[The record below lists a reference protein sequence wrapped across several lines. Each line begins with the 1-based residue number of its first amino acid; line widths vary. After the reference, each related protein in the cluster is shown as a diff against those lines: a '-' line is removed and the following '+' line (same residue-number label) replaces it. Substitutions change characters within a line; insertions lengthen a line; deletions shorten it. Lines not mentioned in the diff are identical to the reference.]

1 MESFNNVKHW
11 LSEIDRYASDSVC
24 KLLVGNKCDLVD
36 IKAVATEQAKV
47 NLSLSLSFTFTDN
60 FSHSTNNR
68 FLWPCYSS
76 NVNFTDCCYRLIMEC
91 LYKHLEANVVSLVLT
106 NI

>member
-1 MESFNNVKHW
+1 MESFDNVKHW

-47 NLSLSLSFTFTDN
+47 NLSLSLLLSQTILAIVQIIDSCDHAT
-60 FSHSTNNR
+60 
-68 FLWPCYSS
+68 
-76 NVNFTDCCYRLIMEC
+76 
-91 LYKHLEANVVSLVLT
+91 VLM
-106 NI
+106 